1 MAGDSGDSQRSFDDR
16 LRDAR
21 GRQGMDPPPKTSEP
35 DRLGGSPLGVGLRV
49 GLELV
54 AALLVAVAIG
64 YGLDRLFGT
73 LPILT
78 VVFIPIGGA
87 AGVVNVYRLMA
98 PKPRPG
104 SKTGEA

>member
-1 MAGDSGDSQRSFDDR
+1 MTGDSGDPKRSFDDR

-21 GRQGMDPPPKTSEP
+21 DRQGMDPPPKTSES

-54 AALLVAVAIG
+54 AALVVAVAIG

-87 AGVVNVYRLMA
+87 AGVMNVYRLMA
-98 PKPRPG
+98 PKPSSG
-104 SKTGEA
+104 SKEA